1 MSGPAGDASASAPPA
16 VGETAQPSIGALS
29 VAELFGRATGF
40 QTAGQRDQAI
50 ALYAAWTA
58 ANPEHPLLFAVYFNY
73 GVALNDNK
81 DLAGAITAFEA
92 SIRLKPEFSPPYI
105 NLGRA
110 YEDSGEAGK
119 AVQQWMTLAAN
130 LSAVTGETISHKFT
144 ALQQMARV
152 LEAANTDAAAEDA
165 LKQSLDLRPHQVES
179 AQHWISLRQRQ
190 CKWPVISEWENVSR
204 KMLLK
209 GISSLS
215 LANLADD
222 PLFQLA
228 IACAYAKH
236 AIGRPKPGY
245 THSPAA
251 AAKRPASRKLRI
263 GYVSSDLRDHAVGFA
278 MTDVVEL
285 HSREDFEIFA
295 YYCGINRPD
304 GTQAR
309 IAAAVDR
316 WTDLNGMDDDAAA
329 AKIAEDGVD
338 ILIDLNGYTKDARTK
353 VFARRPAPIN
363 VNWFGYPGTMGTPYH
378 HYIVA
383 DPCIIPEGSEI
394 YYSEKVVRL
403 DCYQPNDRKRIVAPA
418 TPTRAEAGLPQDAFV
433 YCTLNGM
440 QKITPRAFQR
450 WMSILAATPNS
461 VLWMLSGTEDANA
474 RLHTAAEAA
483 GIPAERVIFADKM
496 PNPQHLARYPLA
508 DLFLDSLPY
517 GAHTTAADS
526 LWMNVPILTLPGRSF
541 ASRVCAS
548 VLRAAGLGEMV
559 CDTPEAFVARAIEL
573 GTNRAQLTAI
583 KTKLAMGRD
592 TSTLFDTPR
601 LVRDLETLYRGM
613 WRDFVNGELP
623 VPDLR
628 NLDIYQEIGLELDL
642 ENIEAISDADYAAL
656 YEEKLAEWEAVYPVG
671 PDGRLRRQV
680 AEAIKSA
687 HKRRATGR

>member
-1 MSGPAGDASASAPPA
+1 M
-16 VGETAQPSIGALS
+16 T
-29 VAELFGRATGF
+29 GRAIDDHSIEAIRQIDLPGLFDRATQLQGL
-40 QTAGQRDQAI
+40 GQRAAAI
-50 ALYAAWTA
+50 DLYREWVAHNAD
-58 ANPEHPLLFAVYFNY
+58 HPLLFAALFNY
-73 GVALNDNK
+73 GVALNDGR
-81 DLAGAITAFEA
+81 DLDGAIAAFEQ
-92 SIRLKPEFSPPYI
+92 SIQLRADFSPPHI

-110 YEDSGEAGK
+110 YEDSGQVGK
-119 AVQQWMTLAAN
+119 AVTQWMALAAN
-130 LSAVTGETISHKFT
+130 LAAVNGESINHKAT

-152 LEAANTDAAAEDA
+152 LEAANSDAAAEDS
-165 LKQSLDLRPHQVES
+165 LKQCLDLRPNQVES

-204 KMLLK
+204 KTLLK

-228 IACAYAKH
+228 TAYAYARH
-236 AIGRPKPGY
+236 AIGKPKPLY

-285 HSREDFEIFA
+285 HGREDFEIFA

-383 DPCIIPEGSEI
+383 DPYIIPEGSEI

-403 DCYQPNDRKRIVAPA
+403 DCYQPNDRKRIVAPT

-450 WMSILAATPNS
+450 WMSILASTPNS

-474 RLHTAAEAA
+474 RLHAAAEAA
-483 GIPAERVIFADKM
+483 GVPAQRVVFADKM

-573 GTNRAQLTAI
+573 GTNRAQLSAI

-642 ENIEAISDADYAAL
+642 ENIEAISDASYAAL
-656 YEEKLAEWEAVYPVG
+656 YEEKLGEWDAVYPVG
-671 PDGRLRRQV
+671 PDGRLRRQ
-680 AEAIKSA
+680 ATEAIKSA